1 MLSCEYIVCTILLI
15 INIIMIICIIKNYRN
30 NVTIESFKYNIRQDI
45 KPEIYNE
52 GQKNAI
58 VTLYTDNIKDYSLHS
73 IKNMKKYCSEHGLSL
88 YIFNEKLSNEIE
100 HGCWNKIPAI
110 LYLMNHTKHEYI
122 IWMDIDAVFNR
133 LDLSFDKYIENYK
146 NKDMIVCRDIKDRK
160 YKFNSGVMIIKN
172 NEWSKKIFEDTWN
185 TEIKHGYNNTGDQ
198 VILKQTILKD
208 GRKNNNYDDISGNKH
223 TVLLPER
230 EFNSYPIFQKDLDI
244 GKFKGSKVRDDDFI
258 IHFMGHRSND
268 RIKYISEINKK
279 LNII

>member
-15 INIIMIICIIKNYRN
+15 INIIMIICIIRKYRN
-30 NVTIESFKYNIRQDI
+30 NVIMESFKYTIRQDI

-52 GQKNAI
+52 GQKNAM

-185 TEIKHGYNNTGDQ
+185 TEIKHGYNKTGDQ

-230 EFNSYPIFQKDLDI
+230 EFNSYPIFQMDLDN
-244 GKFKGSKVRDDDFI
+244 GKFKGSKVTEDDFI

>member
-88 YIFNEKLSNEIE
+88 YIFNKSLSDDIE
-100 HGCWNKIPAI
+100 HGCWNKLPAV

-198 VILKQTILKD
+198 VILRQTILKD

-230 EFNSYPIFQKDLDI
+230 EFNSYPIFQMDLDN
-244 GKFKGSKVRDDDFI
+244 GKFKGSKVTDDDFI